1 MRSYQ
6 SVYVTFDPFPS
17 YKGSYIHIE
26 KASRVLSQ
34 VYGKSLLLTLKGQRR
49 QWIRSPRKH
58 MAFDMEESNF
68 LRRATAFSEWVD
80 NKLASQYHLRLGHF
94 RDVWGGLPLLE
105 RPHIETVFE
114 VNGLPSI
121 ELPYRFRHIAK
132 DTLHKIQDLE
142 ERCLNQS
149 DHLICPSRVIKSHLE
164 MRGVQSEKI
173 TVISNGAEPVKPY
186 RKPNALPEKYVV
198 YFGALQPWQG
208 VDVAIKAMQY
218 LQDKPDLKLV
228 ICSAHKEKFARPYQK
243 LVRRLGLEDQVIW
256 KHQLSKPKL
265 FQILQHAVCTLA
277 PLTECSR
284 NLEQGCSPLKIFES
298 MACGAPVI
306 ASDLPVVREIINDQ
320 QAKLVRPDRP
330 AELARAIRVLVDY
343 PKLGKELAHKARE
356 RFEQQYKWE
365 RIDLQLS
372 EFYFNLS
379 LADQIPH

>member
-1 MRSYQ
+1 M
-6 SVYVTFDPFPS
+6 
-17 YKGSYIHIE
+17 
-26 KASRVLSQ
+26 
-34 VYGKSLLLTLKGQRR
+34 LLTLKGQRR

-58 MAFDMEESNF
+58 ITFDKEESNF

-80 NKLASQYHLRLGHF
+80 DILESQYQLRLGHF
-94 RDVWGGLPLLE
+94 RDIWGGLPLLE

-132 DTLHKIQDLE
+132 ETLYKIQDLE
-142 ERCLNQS
+142 DRCIHES
-149 DHLICPSRVIKSHLE
+149 DHLICPSQVIKSHLE
-164 MRGVQSEKI
+164 KRGVQSEKV
-173 TVISNGAEPVKPY
+173 TVISNGAEPVKSFKRP
-186 RKPNALPEKYVV
+186 RSLPENYVV

-208 VDVAIKAMQY
+208 VDVAIKALQY
-218 LQDKPDLKLV
+218 LRDKPDLKLV

-298 MACGAPVI
+298 MACGTPVI
-306 ASDLPVVREIINDQ
+306 ASDLPVVREIINDK
-320 QAKLVRPDRP
+320 QARFVRPDRP
-330 AELARAIRVLVDY
+330 AELARAVRVLVDY
-343 PKLGKELAHKARE
+343 PQHGIELASSAKSQ
-356 RFEQQYKWE
+356 FEKQYTWDK
-365 RIDLQLS
+365 IDQQLS
-372 EFYFNLS
+372 EFYHNL
-379 LADQIPH
+379 LVADFL